1 MTYPTPVRIVNDNGI
16 GTDTKIIDPATG
28 QNIAVGLRCT
38 KIVIAAD
45 DMLTATLTV
54 MPTLNVLT
62 TAQYVATVEYDPT
75 DSATIEKAIEQLQS
89 RLSEL
94 RAS

>member
-16 GTDTKIIDPATG
+16 GFDTKIIDPATG
-28 QNIAVGLRCT
+28 QDITVGLRCT

-75 DSATIEKAIEQLQS
+75 DANTIEKAIEQLQA
-89 RLSEL
+89 RLTEL